1 VQGDTIGALNL
12 YSRHSAAF
20 DEYDRAVGAVLAAHA
35 AIAMS
40 AAHEHERA
48 EQMEDAL
55 RSNREIGMAIG
66 VLMGRGGMTQDDAF
80 TLLRRASQH
89 LNRKLGRWPPRWST
103 PGNYRD
109 GRSEVRVVELLLQRS
124 GSA

>member
-48 EQMEDAL
+48 EQMED
-55 RSNREIGMAIG
+55 
-66 VLMGRGGMTQDDAF
+66 
-80 TLLRRASQH
+80 
-89 LNRKLGRWPPRWST
+89 
-103 PGNYRD
+103 RD
-109 GRSEVRVVELLLQRS
+109 GDR
-124 GSA
+124 GSDGSRRDDPG